1 MVCTQGVENP
11 IIIHSDVGTL
21 REVLRVPSTAKI
33 AESKQ
38 IIKKK
43 SEISLNSSM
52 FKMYA
57 IICAVTV
64 FECNTMYEDPP
75 RVFDTKEQCLVA
87 AQMKEDLTIEQ
98 LLDEDG
104 HLSVEHLEV
113 GCEPVNNV

>member
-1 MVCTQGVENP
+1 
-11 IIIHSDVGTL
+11 
-21 REVLRVPSTAKI
+21 
-33 AESKQ
+33 
-38 IIKKK
+38 
-43 SEISLNSSM
+43 M

-64 FECNTMYEDPP
+64 FECNTMHEDPP

>member
-1 MVCTQGVENP
+1 MCIRDSP

-21 REVLRVPSTAKI
+21 REVLRVPNTAKI

-75 RVFDTKEQCLVA
+75 RVFDTREQCLVA